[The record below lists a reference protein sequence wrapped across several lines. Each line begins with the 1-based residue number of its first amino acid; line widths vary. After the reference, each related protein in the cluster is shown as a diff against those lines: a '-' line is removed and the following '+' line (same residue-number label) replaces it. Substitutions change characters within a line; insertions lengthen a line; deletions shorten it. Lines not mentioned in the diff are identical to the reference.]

1 MDERP
6 DWEPVR
12 ALERRVLR
20 GGARLELTDDV
31 RALLLRTAEE
41 VAIRDADAALST
53 EAGALALLREAVRRI
68 SDGSNRLTEA
78 LHWMYRHQDAG
89 NYDGARKLMRDLL
102 TVEVVPLYR
111 EIAQDQLDDMA
122 DKP

>member
-20 GGARLELTDDV
+20 DGARLELTDDV
-31 RALLLRTAEE
+31 RRLLLRTAEE

-89 NYDGARKLMRDLL
+89 NYDDARKLMRDLL